1 MSVLEES
8 TAATMPFDVE
18 RIRRDFPVLQERIRG
33 KELVY
38 LDNAATTQKP
48 LKVADALQH
57 YYTNENANIHRGVHL
72 LSQQA
77 TLSYERA
84 RSLVGHFLNAVE
96 PGEVV
101 FLRGATEAV
110 NLVAHG
116 YGRQHVGPGDEI
128 VVSQMEHHSNIVPWQ
143 VLCEEKGAIL
153 KVAPI
158 NDAGELLLE
167 EYEKLLSERTTIVAI
182 THASNALGT
191 VNPVREMTD
200 MAHKFGAVVL
210 IDGAQGVPHMS
221 VDVQEIGCDFYVFSG
236 HKLFAP
242 TGIGVLYGK
251 KHLLNAMPPWETGGG
266 MIQRVSFEHGT
277 TYADVPMRFEAGTPH
292 IAGAIGLAAA
302 IDYINSIGP
311 EVIAEYEN
319 GLLRYVTEQLEEMDG
334 IKLIGTAKE
343 KVGVVSFV
351 MDDAH
356 PHDIGTILDTEGIAV
371 RAGHHC
377 AQPLMQF
384 YNVPATVRASL
395 AFYNTRAEMDA
406 LVTGMRK
413 VQEVFK

>member
-1 MSVLEES
+1 MSLLEES
-8 TAATMPFDVE
+8 MVSTVSFDVE
-18 RIRRDFPVLQERIRG
+18 RVRRDFPVLQEQIRG

-48 LKVADALQH
+48 LKVADALQR

-77 TLSYERA
+77 TSSYERA
-84 RSLVGHFLNAVE
+84 RGTVGHFLNATE
-96 PGEVV
+96 PEEIV

-116 YGRQHVGPGDEI
+116 YGRQHVGSGDEI
-128 VVSQMEHHSNIVPWQ
+128 IVSQMEHHSNIVPWQ
-143 VLCEEKGAIL
+143 VLCEERGATL
-153 KVAPI
+153 RVAPI
-158 NDAGELLLE
+158 NDAGEILLE
-167 EYEKLLSERTTIVAI
+167 EYEELLSERTKIVAI

-191 VNPVREMTD
+191 VNPVRKMVN

-221 VDVQEIGCDFYVFSG
+221 VDVREIGCDFYVFSG

-251 KHLLNAMPPWETGGG
+251 KPLLNAMPPWETGGG

-302 IDYINSIGP
+302 IDYIKSIGP
-311 EVIAEYEN
+311 KVIADYEDK
-319 GLLRYVTEQLEEMDG
+319 LLRYVTEQLEEVDG

-343 KVGVVSFV
+343 KVGVVSFI

-406 LVTGMRK
+406 LVTGIRK

>member
-1 MSVLEES
+1 MSILGES
-8 TAATMPFDVE
+8 VASTVSFDVE

-48 LKVADALQH
+48 LKVAHALQR

-77 TLSYERA
+77 TSSYERA
-84 RSLVGHFLNAVE
+84 RGLVGQFLNTAE

-116 YGRQHVGPGDEI
+116 YGRQHVSSGDEI
-128 VVSQMEHHSNIVPWQ
+128 IVSQMEHHSNIVPWQ
-143 VLCEEKGAIL
+143 VLCEEKKATL
-153 KVAPI
+153 RVAPI

-167 EYEKLLSERTTIVAI
+167 EYEELLSERTKIVAI

-200 MAHKFGAVVL
+200 MAHRFGAAVL

-221 VDVQEIGCDFYVFSG
+221 VDVREIGCDFYVFSG

-302 IDYINSIGP
+302 FEYINSIGP

-319 GLLRYVTEQLEEMDG
+319 ELLRYVTEQLEEVDE

-406 LVTGMRK
+406 LVAGIRK

>member
-84 RSLVGHFLNAVE
+84 RSLVGQFLNAVE

-221 VDVQEIGCDFYVFSG
+221 VDVREIGCDFYVFSG

-311 EVIAEYEN
+311 EIIAEYEN

-406 LVTGMRK
+406 LVTGVRK
-413 VQEVFK
+413 VQEVFN